1 MKLNLIFF
9 DSVLSRDSQT
19 CADAMEC
26 RIDLKQLK
34 VKLIDSQET
43 ANTVGKIEEKSGTD
57 KLADMQNIILRQM
70 KQQQEFIE
78 QQQHKMQEQEKKKD
92 KAISVNLSKIDIVSY
107 SGDRLRWN
115 KFWESFECTE
125 HKNTDL
131 SNIEKIS
138 YLRSKLSG
146 EATRAVSGLTLAND
160 NYDIAMT
167 VLKERF
173 GNHQEVIDL
182 HYNEMISLQSASNTT
197 QSLRLLLDKVQRHLR
212 SLEVLKQ
219 NSNQDVFVSMVK
231 AKLPQEVLLQLE
243 IMNGANNKWSTI
255 KLIEK
260 LRDYIVAQE
269 KSE

>member
-1 MKLNLIFF
+1 
-9 DSVLSRDSQT
+9 
-19 CADAMEC
+19 MEC

-43 ANTVGKIEEKSGTD
+43 ANTVGEIEEKSVID

-78 QQQHKMQEQEKKKD
+78 QQQHKMQEQEKKKE
-92 KAISVNLSKIDIVSY
+92 KAISATLPKIDIVSY

-115 KFWESFECTE
+115 EFWESFECTE
-125 HKNTDL
+125 HKKNTDL

-182 HYNEMISLQSASNTT
+182 HYNEMIS
-197 QSLRLLLDKVQRHLR
+197 
-212 SLEVLKQ
+212 
-219 NSNQDVFVSMVK
+219 
-231 AKLPQEVLLQLE
+231 
-243 IMNGANNKWSTI
+243 
-255 KLIEK
+255 
-260 LRDYIVAQE
+260 
-269 KSE
+269 